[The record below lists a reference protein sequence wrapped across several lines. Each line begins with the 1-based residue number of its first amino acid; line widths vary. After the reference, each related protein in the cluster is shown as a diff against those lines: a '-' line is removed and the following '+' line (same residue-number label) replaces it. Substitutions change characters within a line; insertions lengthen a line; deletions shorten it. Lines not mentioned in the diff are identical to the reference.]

1 MKKMRILAVLFAVV
15 MAVSACGNVDT
26 VDTTAMS
33 SDEDLATYPLKGDIE
48 FTHWGQLDVSLS
60 TSFTNAGEAPYAKEL
75 EKLTGVKVKYMHPAA
90 GSVQEAFNIMLSS
103 GDLPDLIFYPWDNLV
118 GGASK
123 QIADGHIQ
131 VINDYMEKYAPAYT
145 KYLKENENVDR
156 AVRTE
161 KGEYFGF
168 ASIANDRI
176 LSTSAGLMVRKDW
189 LDELGLEVPE
199 TMDEIYNVL
208 KAFKEQ
214 KGVQLPYS
222 GNLYTAAIWGNF
234 VSAYGVMPEFYVKDG
249 KVVYGAAEPGYKE
262 FLATMNKWYNEGLID
277 NSFATLDGKTIDS
290 NIMNGFSG
298 MTNAAG
304 GSGMGKYLTTAQSKD
319 PNYDLVAIKSPVLN
333 KGDKPMYG
341 HYSPPVSGHYTV
353 ITTAC
358 KNVTAAMKYLDY
370 KYTDEGRMFANF
382 GIEGESY
389 TMVDGEPV
397 YTDLILHN
405 PEGKSIAQML
415 AMYRNANSTVGD
427 AGYILQYYQTEQQ
440 RDALKKWSDSDAD
453 KYLLPKINIAE
464 DKLGDISRMATDIIT
479 HSQSMTLKFIM
490 GTADLADYDKFVEE
504 MNSMGLETVLE
515 EYTAALQRYYS
526 K

>member
-1 MKKMRILAVLFAVV
+1 MKKTRILAALFAVV
-15 MAVSACGNVDT
+15 MTVSACGNVDT
-26 VDTTAMS
+26 VDTTSVS

-48 FTHWGQLDVSLS
+48 LTYWGQLDTNLS
-60 TSFTNAGEAPYAKEL
+60 TSYTNQGEAPFAKEI
-75 EKLTGVKVKYMHPAA
+75 EKVTGVKVKYMHPAA
-90 GSVQEAFNIMLSS
+90 GSVQEAFNIMLTS

-118 GGASK
+118 GGATK
-123 QIADGHIQ
+123 QIADGHIL
-131 VINDYMEKYAPAYT
+131 VLNDYMEKYAPNYT
-145 KYLKENENVDR
+145 KYLKEHPEIDR

-161 KGEYFGF
+161 NGEYFGF
-168 ASIANDRI
+168 ASIAEDKI
-176 LSTSAGLMVRKDW
+176 LSTSAGLMMRKDW
-189 LDELGLEVPE
+189 LDELGMEEPE

-208 KAFKEQ
+208 KALKEK

-222 GNLYTAAIWGNF
+222 GNLYTAGLWGIF
-234 VSAYGVMPEFYVKDG
+234 TSAYGVLPEFYVKDN
-249 KVVYGAAEPGYKE
+249 KVVFGSAEPGYKE
-262 FLATMNKWYNEGLID
+262 YLTTMNKWYKEGLID
-277 NSFATLDGKTIDS
+277 NSFATLDAKTIDS
-290 NIMNGFSG
+290 NIMNGFSA
-298 MTNAAG
+298 MTNGSG
-304 GSGMGKYLTTAQSKD
+304 GGGMGKYLTTAQSKD
-319 PNYDLVAIKSPVLN
+319 PNYDLVALKSPVLN
-333 KGDKPMYG
+333 KGDKPMCG

-358 KNVTAAMKYLDY
+358 KNIPAAMKYLDY
-370 KYTDEGRMFANF
+370 KYSEEGRMLSNF

-415 AMYRNANSTVGD
+415 AMYRSAGSSVGD
-427 AGYILQYYQTEQQ
+427 ARYIMQYYQTEQQ
-440 RDALKKWSDSDAD
+440 RDALRKWSDSDAD
-453 KYLLPKINIAE
+453 KYYLPKINIAE
-464 DKLGDISRMATDIIT
+464 DKLTDVSRMATDIIT

-504 MNSMGLETVLE
+504 MNAMGLQTVLE